1 MNDEENFNTEVGEE
15 ERDDYDLEDIHCAGY
30 TSYSAAVH
38 WLHNNLI
45 MCNDIPKVDENL
57 FEMTKG
63 YDWEADREIF
73 QYFLTDMSD
82 SEVDWMVSHFSGLH
96 FAYSELLGLWVLL
109 VDHWGTGWEYV
120 SVCVYDEDLMRNIR
134 AKGLEYA

>member
-1 MNDEENFNTEVGEE
+1 MNDEELDEELEE
-15 ERDDYDLEDIHCAGY
+15 EQEEEKIHVAGY
-30 TSYSAAVH
+30 TSYSTAVH
-38 WLHNNLI
+38 WLQNNLI
-45 MCNDIPKVDENL
+45 LCNDIPKIDETL
-57 FEMTKG
+57 FERTKG

-82 SEVDWMVSHFSGLH
+82 SEVAWMVRNFSGLH

-120 SVCVYDEDLMRNIR
+120 SVCVYDEDLMRNVR